1 MDDHNDDEIYT
12 GQVKFFNPRKGFGFI
27 TYDVFRN
34 PSEEREDIFV
44 HATNLSPYYQNGDKN
59 WLMDGEYVEFKLE
72 DSEKGL
78 KAVDVT
84 GLNGGKLM
92 MDIRSARSYRSRG
105 RRQERTEKGAADE
118 EKED

>member
-1 MDDHNDDEIYT
+1 MEEQPRDEIYT

-27 TYDVFRN
+27 TYDIFRN
-34 PSEEREDIFV
+34 PSEAREDIFV

-59 WLMDGEYVEFKLE
+59 WLMDGEYVEFKVE
-72 DSEKGL
+72 DSDKGL

-92 MDIRSARSYRSRG
+92 MDIRSSRSYRARG
-105 RRQERTEKGAADE
+105 RRQERTEKE
-118 EKED
+118 EVEKED

>member
-1 MDDHNDDEIYT
+1 M
-12 GQVKFFNPRKGFGFI
+12 
-27 TYDVFRN
+27 FRN
-34 PSEEREDIFV
+34 PSEAREDIFV
-44 HATNLSPYYQNGDKN
+44 HATNLSLYYQNGDKN
-59 WLMDGEYVEFKLE
+59 WLMDGEYVEFKVE

-105 RRQERTEKGAADE
+105 RRQERTEKAADE